1 MFPRPSRLKSLASE
15 LSPVLT
21 TPPPVEPKTVLVL
34 ISVPE
39 MMLSS
44 NLVAVRRR
52 AANRP
57 AMSASMPSTA
67 AAIAQVGV
75 LPKTSSKNESSALDP
90 FGVGA
95 ATLVVVAFVSGAFV
109 GVVSGAFVSG
119 ALVSATA
126 GSAALLSGA
135 ATTGGDT
142 GAGGGTTA
150 GAGGT
155 SAAGAGDVV
164 AGATV
169 TGGAAGG
176 GGVGAAATFGGALF
190 ASAAAFAL
198 PASACLCRSAIV
210 WLLSSTA
217 FCMSLSVFSRSAM

>member
-75 LPKTSSKNESSALDP
+75 LPKTSSKNEGSALDP

-109 GVVSGAFVSG
+109 SGAF
-119 ALVSATA
+119 VSATA
-126 GSAALLSGA
+126 GSATLLSGA

-155 SAAGAGDVV
+155 TAAGVG
-164 AGATV
+164 GAAV

-190 ASAAAFAL
+190 AASAAAFA
-198 PASACLCRSAIV
+198 CFCRSAIV